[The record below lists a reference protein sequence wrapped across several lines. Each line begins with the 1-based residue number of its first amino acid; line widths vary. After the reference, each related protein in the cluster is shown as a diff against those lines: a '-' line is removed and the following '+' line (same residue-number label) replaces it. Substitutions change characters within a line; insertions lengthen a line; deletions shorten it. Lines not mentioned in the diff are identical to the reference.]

1 MNFIS
6 KLSKPLR
13 NVQSFAIKHW
23 KYIFVMFVLIAYI
36 IHALFRK
43 EGMMEYMDTPKSGST
58 AGMKEFAELV
68 TDVVEKHNERL
79 DDMEEK
85 FKTLAMSSGDGEL
98 MDDLNGQAGSV
109 EATPPPPTN
118 VMQATPPPQTN
129 VMQANSSASA
139 AEKAAAEKAAAE
151 QAAAEKAA
159 KEAAAKA
166 AAAKLEVLK
175 QAMDSAKALHVK
187 KVKLFNDTPKR
198 KETARDR
205 IKKERVTADK
215 NSKAATTAYNNALK
229 NFNEMYPEYSQ

>member
-1 MNFIS
+1 MDFIS

-43 EGMMEYMDTPKSGST
+43 EGMMEYMDTSESGKP
-58 AGMKEFAELV
+58 AGIKKFAGKASNQIVKNKKNIREN
-68 TDVVEKHNERL
+68 KERL

-85 FKTLAMSSGDGEL
+85 LKNLAMSSGDGVR
-98 MDDLNGQAGSV
+98 MDDLNGQVGSV
-109 EATPPPPTN
+109 EE
-118 VMQATPPPQTN
+118 TN
-129 VMQANSSASA
+129 VMQANSSAST
-139 AEKAAAEKAAAE
+139 AEEARLAEE
-151 QAAAEKAA
+151 
-159 KEAAAKA
+159 

-205 IKKERVTADK
+205 IEKDK
-215 NSKAATTAYNNALK
+215 VEAKDKLDAATTAYNTAEAEFK
-229 NFNEMYPEYSQ
+229 KMYPEYSQ